1 MLDIRSLAVNY
12 GSVRAVRE
20 VSLSAATG
28 RITAILGA
36 NGAGKSSLIRAVAG
50 LAPCSGSITLD
61 GQDLGALAPNRRAA
75 LGLGCVLEGRRLFR
89 DLTVEENLE
98 VAWRF
103 GARTAP
109 FARMRDA
116 VFTDFPIL
124 ATKRH
129 ISAGLLSG
137 GQQQMLIISGT
148 TVRSPRC
155 LLLDEPSL
163 GLAPVIVQQ
172 VFDFIV
178 RTNREFNTT
187 VLMTEQMAALAL
199 RVADHGYVM
208 RQGAVVT
215 DGDAASLRA
224 MQASGKLSEA
234 YL

>member
-1 MLDIRSLAVNY
+1 MLEIRNLSVQY
-12 GSVRAVRE
+12 GSVHAVRGVTLE
-20 VSLSAATG
+20 AAPG
-28 RITAILGA
+28 RITAVLGA
-36 NGAGKSSLIRAVAG
+36 NGAGKSSLIRAIAG
-50 LAPCSGSITLD
+50 LVPAVGGISLG
-61 GQDLGALAPNRRAA
+61 GQSLQGLPPNRRAG

-109 FARMRDA
+109 FARLRDA

-124 ATKRH
+124 GARRGMP
-129 ISAGLLSG
+129 AGLLSG

-178 RTNREFNTT
+178 RTNREFRTT

-199 RVADHGYVM
+199 RIADFGYVM
-208 RQGAVVT
+208 RQGAMVME
-215 DGDAASLRA
+215 GDAALLRA
-224 MQASGKLSEA
+224 TQLDGRLSEA

>member
-1 MLDIRSLAVNY
+1 MLEIKDLEVSY
-12 GSVRAVRE
+12 GTVRAVRN
-20 VSLSAATG
+20 VTLTAAPG

-36 NGAGKSSLIRAVAG
+36 NGAGKSSLIRAIAG
-50 LAPCSGSITLD
+50 IAPYGGVIMLS
-61 GQDLGALAPNRRAA
+61 GQDLRGYASNHRAA
-75 LGLGCVLEGRRLFR
+75 MGLGCVLEGRRLFR

-103 GARTAP
+103 GARKAAFTL
-109 FARMRDA
+109 MRDA

-124 ATKRH
+124 AAKRY
-129 ISAGLLSG
+129 IAAGLLSG

-148 TVRSPRC
+148 TVRSPNC

-178 RTNREFNTT
+178 RNNREFNTT

-199 RVADHGYVM
+199 RIADYCYVM
-208 RQGAVVT
+208 RQGALVLEGNAKV
-215 DGDAASLRA
+215 LRE
-224 MQASGKLSEA
+224 MQTSGQLSKA

>member
-1 MLDIRSLAVNY
+1 MLEIRDLDVSY
-12 GSVRAVRE
+12 GTVRAVRG
-20 VSLSAATG
+20 VILSATPG

-50 LAPCSGSITLD
+50 LVPCNGLITMA
-61 GQDLGALAPNRRAA
+61 GKDLRGMAPNQRAKA
-75 LGLGCVLEGRRLFR
+75 GLGCVLEGRRLFR

-103 GARTAP
+103 GARKAP

-116 VFTDFPIL
+116 VFADFPIL
-124 ATKRH
+124 ATKRA
-129 ISAGLLSG
+129 IAAGLLSG

-148 TVRSPRC
+148 TVRSPTC

-178 RTNREFNTT
+178 RTNREFHTT

-199 RVADHGYVM
+199 RIADHGYVM
-208 RQGAVVT
+208 RQGVLVAE
-215 DGDAASLRA
+215 GNAQSLRDL
-224 MQASGKLSEA
+224 QASGRLSEA

>member
-1 MLDIRSLAVNY
+1 MLDIKDLSVNY
-12 GSVRAVRE
+12 GTVRAVRD
-20 VSLSAATG
+20 VTLSAAPG

-36 NGAGKSSLIRAVAG
+36 NGAGKSSLIRSVAG
-50 LAPCSGSITLD
+50 LAACSGTITM
-61 GQDLGALAPNRRAA
+61 GGEDLRGLAPNKRAA
-75 LGLGCVLEGRRLFR
+75 MGLGCVLEGRRLFR

-103 GARTAP
+103 GARKAP
-109 FARMRDA
+109 FALMRDA

-129 ISAGLLSG
+129 IAAGLLSG

-178 RTNREFNTT
+178 RTNREFHTT

-199 RVADHGYVM
+199 RIADHGYVM
-208 RQGAVVT
+208 RQG
-215 DGDAASLRA
+215 SLVLQGSA
-224 MQASGKLSEA
+224 KELHQMQASGELSKA